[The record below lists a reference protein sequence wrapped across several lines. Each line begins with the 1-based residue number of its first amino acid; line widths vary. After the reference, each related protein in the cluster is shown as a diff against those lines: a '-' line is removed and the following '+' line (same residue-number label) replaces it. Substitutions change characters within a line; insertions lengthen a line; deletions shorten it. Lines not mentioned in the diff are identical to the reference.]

1 MRSVMR
7 VLVIDDSVLARRV
20 VTRTLS
26 REPLIEVVGAMGNGR
41 AAVVRAER
49 LRPDVVLLD
58 ATVAGGDGCRTLEE
72 LRRLHPEM
80 RTIVRDHAG
89 GGELS
94 EERVR
99 AELLPAVLGATV
111 VPASEPVTPIRRR
124 RARASAVRAIV
135 IAASTGGPDAL
146 EVVLRGLPADL
157 HVPVLVVQH
166 MPPEFTKL
174 LAERLQRRCALRVA
188 EAVDAEVVSGGHVY
202 IAPGGLHME
211 LATRG
216 VEVSVVVRD
225 GPRVNSCRPAADLLF
240 RSAADAYGNGVL
252 AVVLTGM
259 GRDGLAG
266 AEAIRRAGGI
276 VVTQTEGS
284 AVIASMPGAVTA
296 AGLADAV
303 VDVDRIGPTV
313 AAYAAGGGQR

>member
-1 MRSVMR
+1 MRSVTR

-20 VTRTLS
+20 VTRALS
-26 REPLIEVVGAMGNGR
+26 REPLVQVVGAMGNGR
-41 AAVVRAER
+41 AAVVRAEK

-58 ATVAGGDGCRTLEE
+58 ATVAGGDGCRTLDE
-72 LRRLHPEM
+72 LRRLHPDV
-80 RTIVRDHAG
+80 RTVLRDDAG

-99 AELLPAVLGATV
+99 AELLPAVLGLT
-111 VPASEPVTPIRRR
+111 VPASGPGGPMPRRSP
-124 RARASAVRAIV
+124 AGAVRAIV

-146 EVVLRGLPADL
+146 EILLRGLPADL

-174 LAERLQRRCALRVA
+174 LAERLQRRCALPVTEARDG
-188 EAVDAEVVSGGHVY
+188 EAVVAGHVY

-211 LATRG
+211 LTAHG
-216 VEVSVVVRD
+216 GEVSVVVRD

-240 RSAADAYGNGVL
+240 RSAADAYGSGVL

-266 AEAIRRAGGI
+266 TEAIRRAGGI

-284 AVIASMPGAVTA
+284 SVIASMPGAVTA

-313 AAYAAGGGQR
+313 AAYAAGGGRP

>member
-1 MRSVMR
+1 MRSVTR

-26 REPLIEVVGAMGNGR
+26 REPLVQVVGAMCNGR

-72 LRRLHPEM
+72 LRRLHPEV
-80 RTIVRDHAG
+80 RTVLRDEAR

-99 AELLPAVLGATV
+99 AELLPALLGLAA
-111 VPASEPVTPIRRR
+111 PASDPGGPIRPRR
-124 RARASAVRAIV
+124 SLAGAVRAIV

-146 EVVLRGLPADL
+146 EVLLRGLPADL

-174 LAERLQRRCALRVA
+174 LAERLQRRCTLPVT
-188 EAVDAEVVSGGHVY
+188 EARDGEAATAGHVY

-211 LATRG
+211 LAAHG
-216 VEVSVVVRD
+216 NEVSVVVRD

-240 RSAADAYGNGVL
+240 RSAADVYGSGIVG
-252 AVVLTGM
+252 VVLTGM

-284 AVIASMPGAVTA
+284 AVIASMPGAVAA

-303 VDVDRIGPTV
+303 VDVDQIGPTV
-313 AAYAAGGGQR
+313 AAYASGGGRP